1 MLFADRQLLPTVIS
15 VIKQQAEQK
24 MSEYVSENS
33 RAVPLV
39 KLITGVC
46 QEVAIKAFAGS
57 ACKIHLNRLT
67 L

>member
-1 MLFADRQLLPTVIS
+1 
-15 VIKQQAEQK
+15 
-24 MSEYVSENS
+24 MSEYDSENS